1 MAPQTLSKS
10 RAALALG
17 LSTLPLA
24 ARAATRSDYISNA
37 LNATDVLNQNWY
49 DSTNGLWQ
57 DLWWNSANALTAL
70 ADLAAIDSDFIP
82 TASNYFQTTYNA
94 APASNGGT
102 WLNDYYDD
110 EAWWALGWIAAFD
123 ITQDINYLSTA
134 RSIFQDLT
142 TGLDASCGGQWWS
155 KDRGYIASINNEL
168 FLAVAASLG
177 NRSPNDGTVYRT
189 YAANQADWLIQ
200 HSGLMNSDDLF
211 LDGLDPST
219 CTSGSHTTIWTYNQG
234 AILGGLVELYYLTS
248 DSSYLN
254 TADSIAHGALLHLT
268 DTGILTEPSYP
279 GPPDAT
285 AAQFKGVFVRNLA
298 KLQSVRLDGDYVAF
312 LQRNADSIWNNDRQD
327 DGEIGPDWQ
336 GPLFDANMASQSSGI
351 DCLVAAAAMS

>member
-82 TASNYFQTTYNA
+82 TASNYFQRTYNA

-102 WLNDYYDD
+102 LLNDYYDD

-142 TGLDASCGGQWWS
+142 IGLDASCGGQCWS
-155 KDRGYIASINNEL
+155 KDCDYIGSINNEL
-168 FLAVAASLG
+168 FLAVVASLAH
-177 NRSPNDGTVYRT
+177 RSPNDGTDYRT
-189 YAANQADWLIQ
+189 YAINQADWLIH
-200 HSGLMNSDDLF
+200 HSGLQNSHNL
-211 LDGLDPST
+211 
-219 CTSGSHTTIWTYNQG
+219 
-234 AILGGLVELYYLTS
+234 
-248 DSSYLN
+248 
-254 TADSIAHGALLHLT
+254 
-268 DTGILTEPSYP
+268 ILTKPGYP

-285 AAQFKGVFVRNLA
+285 AAQCKGVFVRNLT
-298 KLQSVRLDGDYVAF
+298 KLQSVRPDGDYVTF
-312 LQRNADSIWNNDRQD
+312 LQRNADSVRDKDREG

-336 GPLFDANMASQSSGI
+336 GPLFDANMTSQSSVI
-351 DCLVAAAAMS
+351 NCLVAAAAVS

>member
-10 RAALALG
+10 RVILG
-17 LSTLPLA
+17 LLSSFPLA
-24 ARAATRSDYISNA
+24 VRAASRSDYISNA

-49 DSTNGLWQ
+49 DSSNGLWQ

-70 ADLAAIDSDFIP
+70 ADLASVDENFVP
-82 TASNYFQTTYNA
+82 TATHYFEISYSS

-110 EAWWALGWIAAFD
+110 EAWWALAWIAAFD
-123 ITQDINYLSTA
+123 ITDDINYLSTA

-142 TGLDASCGGQWWS
+142 TGLDATCGGQWWS
-155 KDRGYIASINNEL
+155 KDRDYIASINNEL
-168 FLAVAASLG
+168 FLDVTASLA
-177 NRSPNDGTVYRT
+177 NRSLNDGTDYRT
-189 YAANQADWLIQ
+189 YAVNQADWLIHQ
-200 HSGLMNSDDLF
+200 SGLLNFDNLF
-211 LDGLDPST
+211 VDGLDPST
-219 CTSGSHTTIWTYNQG
+219 CTPGSHTTVWTYNQG
-234 AILGGLVELYYLTS
+234 TILGGLVELYHLTS
-248 DSSYLN
+248 DSSYLD

-268 DTGILTEPSYP
+268 DTGILTEPGYS

-298 KLQSVRLDGDYVAF
+298 KLQSVRSDGNYVTF
-312 LQRNADSIWNNDRQD
+312 LQKNADSIWNSDRE
-327 DGEIGPDWQ
+327 GSAERGPDWQ

-351 DCLVAAAAMS
+351 DSLVAAAAVS